1 MDNDRDYNRDY
12 DDENNNP
19 DLGTQGTK
27 TQGHGMADKATGKV
41 QEGWGKLTNDES
53 DVIKGKMKQGKG
65 NVEEGMGNAERKTD
79 ETLNQ

>member
-12 DDENNNP
+12 DNDDNT
-19 DLGTQGTK
+19 DLGTEGAK
-27 TQGHGMADKATGKV
+27 TQGHGMADKVSGKV

-65 NVEEGMGNAERKTD
+65 SVEETTGNAERNVN

>member
-12 DDENNNP
+12 DNDDNT
-19 DLGTQGTK
+19 DLGTEGAK
-27 TQGHGMADKATGKV
+27 TQGHGAMDKMAGKV

-65 NVEEGMGNAERKTD
+65 SIEEGAGDAERNVN